1 MKEKKRLKTSYV
13 LVSLG
18 YVILGAVFL
27 LRPELSLNV
36 VCYALGTLVIVYGI
50 VHLITY
56 FVKDRLES
64 AFRYDMV
71 IGIVAVALGI
81 FILICPQL
89 VASVLP
95 FLIGIFILLSSI
107 MKVQNAVDMKR
118 TEHPRWWLFLVFA
131 LISAALGVTLILNPF
146 GSAAVLMMFVGA
158 SLLADGV
165 MSLWSMLGL
174 ALSLR
179 KVKKSM
185 KALEERAK
193 IERVEG
199 EVIVETEDL
208 PEEEEPEV
216 SEKTAPA
223 SEEAATT
230 EIIPTSAPAEEEA
243 PAKGMLSVFKNAL
256 TKKN

>member
-1 MKEKKRLKTSYV
+1 M
-13 LVSLG
+13 G

-36 VCYALGTLVIVYGI
+36 VCYALGILIIVYGI

-71 IGIVAVALGI
+71 IGIIAVALGI

-89 VASVLP
+89 VAGILP
-95 FLIGIFILLSSI
+95 FLIGLFILLSSI

-118 TEHPRWWLFLVFA
+118 TEHPRWWLFLLFA

-146 GSAAVLMMFVGA
+146 GSVKLLMMFIGA

-179 KVKKSM
+179 KVKKAM
-185 KALEERAK
+185 KELEERAK

-199 EVIVETEDL
+199 EVIVEK
-208 PEEEEPEV
+208 EEPAAYEEV
-216 SEKTAPA
+216 PSNDAKAEDTNASAGEMVPTKKT
-223 SEEAATT
+223 
-230 EIIPTSAPAEEEA
+230 
-243 PAKGMLSVFKNAL
+243 LSVFKNS
-256 TKKN
+256 

>member
-131 LISAALGVTLILNPF
+131 LISAALGVTLIMNPF

-179 KVKKSM
+179 KVKKAM

-199 EVIVETEDL
+199 EVIVETEEL
-208 PEEEEPEV
+208 PEEE
-216 SEKTAPA
+216 SEISEETAPA